1 MKKKMKEILL
11 FLKYGYKG
19 TSDLY
24 KKFLIKKG
32 IKVGKET
39 FFNSPWTIQIDTQRP
54 WMIDIGDNV
63 CITAGVTILQHGYD
77 WCVIQKK
84 YGDVLGSSGKVKIGN
99 NVFIG
104 VNTTILKGVTIGDNV
119 IIGAN
124 SLVNKDLEPNS
135 VYAGNPAKYLMSLEE
150 YKEKREKK
158 QEHEA
163 IELIKEYYKKN
174 NKYPPKELLREF
186 FWLFQDRDEE
196 LCDTFNKV
204 IELGNNKKITLEK
217 FKNTKPKF
225 NNYKELIN
233 FIKEQK

>member
-1 MKKKMKEILL
+1 M
-11 FLKYGYKG
+11 
-19 TSDLY
+19 
-24 KKFLIKKG
+24 
-32 IKVGKET
+32 
-39 FFNSPWTIQIDTQRP
+39 N
-54 WMIDIGDNV
+54 
-63 CITAGVTILQHGYD
+63 A
-77 WCVIQKK
+77 
-84 YGDVLGSSGKVKIGN
+84 N

-104 VNTTILKGVTIGDNV
+104 VNTTILKGVTVGDNV

-124 SLVNKDLEPNS
+124 SLVNKNLEPNS

-158 QEHEA
+158 QEQEA

-174 NKYPPKELLREF
+174 NEYPPKELLREF

-204 IELGNNKKITLEK
+204 IELGDNKKNTLEK

-225 NNYKELIN
+225 NNYKELIK